1 MAGSRGR
8 HRRPVSE
15 VLAELTYWRRL
26 IEPSDPAVVLKSTGE
41 APARIADL
49 EADLRSR
56 GIAFHWDG
64 ERYALDDP
72 EAP

>member
-1 MAGSRGR
+1 
-8 HRRPVSE
+8 
-15 VLAELTYWRRL
+15 
-26 IEPSDPAVVLKSTGE
+26 VVLKSTGE